1 MSGRGGVLARR
12 LLWRVLLFSLCF
24 TVLAG
29 AVQLFFEYRREMREI
44 EARLELIR
52 SGYLASF
59 ERSLWDLN
67 QEQLN
72 VQLRGLGDFPDIAR
86 VSLQSA
92 DFNLLQGDQRPRGLL
107 RVERFPLSY
116 QPPGG
121 ERRHLGELEIAIDL
135 AAVYRRL
142 ASGGL
147 ASLLWMGSFLCGLAV
162 ALSWLFHSLVTRHL
176 WRMSEFAGHIA
187 EGDLQQPL
195 RLDKADRERDEIDAV
210 ATALEDMRQALRT
223 DRRRRD
229 ADRDEL
235 RRQVER
241 RTASLRRAKDQ
252 AEAADRA
259 KSRFLATMSHEIRTP
274 LNGILGMAEL
284 LREASLG
291 ERDRQRLRA
300 LATAGEGLLAILNE
314 VLHFAR
320 LEEAA
325 DVPEAVDFSLRSLL
339 EDVLTLLE
347 PRARENATRLDL
359 WLDPQ
364 VHDGHRGAEQFLRQV
379 LTNLLGNAVKF
390 TEAGE
395 VRVRIERLARSAG
408 SERLRLSVADDG
420 IGIPEEM
427 RERIFERFTQGGD
440 AVTRR
445 YGGTGLGLAISKR
458 LVEALGGRIGVES
471 RVGQGS
477 TFWFEIELAL
487 ASLSGATPPAA
498 SVSALEVLLVE
509 DVALNREVAQG
520 LLERDGHRVML
531 AEDAGP
537 ALALCRQR
545 RFDLIL
551 LDMHLPGMAGLELCA
566 GIRRQLDGL
575 NRATPVFAFTASI
588 QPDMVRRYFA
598 AGMQGV
604 LGKPLRM
611 DELRRALGEVGT
623 SVPALAAD
631 VALDRQMLETHR
643 RLLGRHKLAGLLG
656 NLLGS
661 LDEQLPLLA
670 EALDQVDLAEA
681 ANIAHRLSGSCHSMG
696 LVALGAGLGELE

>member
-1 MSGRGGVLARR
+1 MSGHGGVLARR
-12 LLWRVLLFSLCF
+12 L
-24 TVLAG
+24 
-29 AVQLFFEYRREMREI
+29 
-44 EARLELIR
+44 
-52 SGYLASF
+52 
-59 ERSLWDLN
+59 
-67 QEQLN
+67 
-72 VQLRGLGDFPDIAR
+72 
-86 VSLQSA
+86 
-92 DFNLLQGDQRPRGLL
+92 
-107 RVERFPLSY
+107 
-116 QPPGG
+116 
-121 ERRHLGELEIAIDL
+121 
-135 AAVYRRL
+135 
-142 ASGGL
+142 
-147 ASLLWMGSFLCGLAV
+147 
-162 ALSWLFHSLVTRHL
+162 L

-195 RLDKADRERDEIDAV
+195 RLDKVDRERDEIDAV
-210 ATALEDMRQALRT
+210 AAALEDMRQALRT

-320 LEEAA
+320 LEEAP

-395 VRVRIERLARSAG
+395 VRVRVERLVRSAG

-575 NRATPVFAFTASI
+575 NRATPIFAFTASI

-623 SVPALAAD
+623 SVPALAVDA
-631 VALDRQMLETHR
+631 ALDRQMLETHR

-670 EALDQVDLAEA
+670 EALDQADLAEA

-696 LVALGAGLGELE
+696 LVALGAGLGELEREALGAAGVDPRAWGARLGSLRRDGAEALRRAGFLGEADSAAG

>member
-1 MSGRGGVLARR
+1 M
-12 LLWRVLLFSLCF
+12 
-24 TVLAG
+24 
-29 AVQLFFEYRREMREI
+29 
-44 EARLELIR
+44 
-52 SGYLASF
+52 
-59 ERSLWDLN
+59 
-67 QEQLN
+67 
-72 VQLRGLGDFPDIAR
+72 
-86 VSLQSA
+86 
-92 DFNLLQGDQRPRGLL
+92 
-107 RVERFPLSY
+107 
-116 QPPGG
+116 
-121 ERRHLGELEIAIDL
+121 
-135 AAVYRRL
+135 
-142 ASGGL
+142 
-147 ASLLWMGSFLCGLAV
+147 
-162 ALSWLFHSLVTRHL
+162 
-176 WRMSEFAGHIA
+176 
-187 EGDLQQPL
+187 
-195 RLDKADRERDEIDAV
+195 
-210 ATALEDMRQALRT
+210 
-223 DRRRRD
+223 
-229 ADRDEL
+229 
-235 RRQVER
+235 
-241 RTASLRRAKDQ
+241 
-252 AEAADRA
+252 
-259 KSRFLATMSHEIRTP
+259 
-274 LNGILGMAEL
+274 
-284 LREASLG
+284 
-291 ERDRQRLRA
+291 
-300 LATAGEGLLAILNE
+300 
-314 VLHFAR
+314 
-320 LEEAA
+320 
-325 DVPEAVDFSLRSLL
+325 PEAVDFSLRSLL

-395 VRVRIERLARSAG
+395 VRVRVERLARSAG
-408 SERLRLSVADDG
+408 GERLRLSVADDG

-427 RERIFERFTQGGD
+427 HERIFERFTQAGD

-487 ASLSGATPPAA
+487 ASLSGAMPPAA

-531 AEDAGP
+531 AEDARP

-566 GIRRQLDGL
+566 GIRRQRDGL
-575 NRATPVFAFTASI
+575 NRATPIFAFTASI

-611 DELRRALGEVGT
+611 DELRRALGEVGA

-631 VALDRQMLETHR
+631 AALDRQMLETHR
-643 RLLGRHKLAGLLG
+643 RLLGGTSLPDCWAACWEAWTSSCRCWPKPWARRTWPRRRTSPIACPEAATPWAWRRSAPAWASWSARPWARPGSTRGPGANAWAACAATAPKPCAAPASSAKPARRPVERHG
-656 NLLGS
+656 
-661 LDEQLPLLA
+661 EQLPYSFYIFDPRVQRRLTS
-670 EALDQVDLAEA
+670 A
-681 ANIAHRLSGSCHSMG
+681 ANNPLIRAQDTASDRVETRIMSH
-696 LVALGAGLGELE
+696 LEDPCAYPHPEVRHG